1 MIEPTRLLEIRDRQ
15 TLTIPDAHLVVVRGP
30 DAGRWA
36 PVGMEQMVVGSA
48 PTTQLKLQDPTVS
61 RHHFVLRTTPDGY
74 LITDLG
80 STNGTRLDRRR
91 IQSAYLTVGDSIEI
105 GNTQLRLE
113 GGDARVEI
121 AMSTRE
127 SFGRLLG
134 RSVAARRVFALL
146 ERVAAE
152 PATVLISGESGTGK
166 DLAAEALHEASPRAA
181 ERFVVVDCGALV
193 DNLLESELF
202 GHVKGAFTG
211 ARESRIGRFEHAHRG
226 TLFLDEV
233 GELSRELQPKL
244 LRALER
250 REIRRVGEVEPR
262 PVDVRIIAASN
273 RDLRLAVNKGL
284 FREDLFH
291 RLNVVA
297 IRLPPLRERMEDVPL
312 LAEHFWREFR
322 RNPTEQLPQ
331 SLLSAFLSHDWPGNV
346 RELRNKVERAALMV
360 EAGRVSDPISG
371 IGEVELGGQFPFRAA
386 KGVVVERFERLYC
399 RMLLDRARGNISE
412 AARLASMNRAY
423 LTRLLQKHGLSPWS
437 RDVSSLR

>member
-1 MIEPTRLLEIRDRQ
+1 
-15 TLTIPDAHLVVVRGP
+15 
-30 DAGRWA
+30 
-36 PVGMEQMVVGSA
+36 
-48 PTTQLKLQDPTVS
+48 
-61 RHHFVLRTTPDGY
+61 
-74 LITDLG
+74 G

-291 RLNVVA
+291 RLNVV
-297 IRLPPLRERMEDVPL
+297 
-312 LAEHFWREFR
+312 
-322 RNPTEQLPQ
+322 
-331 SLLSAFLSHDWPGNV
+331 
-346 RELRNKVERAALMV
+346 
-360 EAGRVSDPISG
+360 
-371 IGEVELGGQFPFRAA
+371 
-386 KGVVVERFERLYC
+386 
-399 RMLLDRARGNISE
+399 
-412 AARLASMNRAY
+412 
-423 LTRLLQKHGLSPWS
+423 
-437 RDVSSLR
+437 

>member
-1 MIEPTRLLEIRDRQ
+1 MDSTRLLEIRDHQ
-15 TLTIPDAHLVVVRGP
+15 TLTIPNAHLVVARGP
-30 DAGRWA
+30 DTGSRA
-36 PVGMEQMVVGSA
+36 PVGLEQMVVGSA
-48 PTTQLKLQDPTVS
+48 PTAHLRLTDPAVS

-74 LITDLG
+74 VITDLG

-91 IQSAYLTVGDSIEI
+91 IQSAYLAVGDRIEI

-113 GGDARVEI
+113 GGESRVAI

-127 SFGRLLG
+127 SFGRLVG

-152 PATVLISGESGTGK
+152 AATVLISGESGTGK

-193 DNLLESELF
+193 ENLLESELF

-211 ARESRIGRFEHAHRG
+211 AGESRVGTFEHAHRG
-226 TLFLDEV
+226 TLFLDEI
-233 GELSRELQPKL
+233 GELPRDLQPKL

-250 REIRRVGEVEPR
+250 REIRRVGDVAPR
-262 PVDVRIIAASN
+262 AVDVRVIAASN
-273 RDLRLAVNKGL
+273 RDLRLAVNNGL
-284 FREDLFH
+284 LREDLFH
-291 RLNVVA
+291 RLNVVS
-297 IRLPPLRERMEDVPL
+297 IRMPPLRERMEDVPL

-322 RNPTEQLPQ
+322 RDPNEQLPE

-346 RELRNKVERAALMV
+346 RELRNKVERAALMMEV
-360 EAGRVSDPISG
+360 GRLSDPISG

-386 KGVVVERFERLYC
+386 KAVVVERFERLYC
-399 RMLLDRARGNISE
+399 RTLLERARGNISE
-412 AARLASMNRAY
+412 AARIASMNRAY

-437 RDVSSLR
+437 GEGS

>member
-1 MIEPTRLLEIRDRQ
+1 MSGRSGGGVAGFTIHSRRGEVMIEPTRLLEIRDRQ

-166 DLAAEALHEASPRAA
+166 DLA
-181 ERFVVVDCGALV
+181 
-193 DNLLESELF
+193 
-202 GHVKGAFTG
+202 
-211 ARESRIGRFEHAHRG
+211 
-226 TLFLDEV
+226 
-233 GELSRELQPKL
+233 
-244 LRALER
+244 
-250 REIRRVGEVEPR
+250 
-262 PVDVRIIAASN
+262 
-273 RDLRLAVNKGL
+273 
-284 FREDLFH
+284 
-291 RLNVVA
+291 
-297 IRLPPLRERMEDVPL
+297 
-312 LAEHFWREFR
+312 
-322 RNPTEQLPQ
+322 
-331 SLLSAFLSHDWPGNV
+331 
-346 RELRNKVERAALMV
+346 
-360 EAGRVSDPISG
+360 
-371 IGEVELGGQFPFRAA
+371 
-386 KGVVVERFERLYC
+386 
-399 RMLLDRARGNISE
+399 
-412 AARLASMNRAY
+412 
-423 LTRLLQKHGLSPWS
+423 
-437 RDVSSLR
+437 